1 MSGVAPQSD
10 GTPRRPLARP
20 RLDARAVRVADRT
33 GPADRLSAVETR
45 EVVRRKSRARGG
57 GAARAVGAPDSVAS
71 TDGVPRRGGASTGA
85 LAGPGHRLGDL
96 PGRPRRRR
104 HPRRVWYHL
113 KDHGADPTFQLEG
126 AQWVARI
133 PRPPVARMEYLLIVE
148 WPDGTESMVTDP
160 ANPRRVRSVFGDKS
174 VIEFP
179 GYARPWWLSVAD
191 AADAQA
197 RRADA
202 ERAAAERGGAGIG
215 RMRPRGPASAR
226 TGASRLV
233 AVPTPSTFAED
244 ADPTQ
249 MFGEGVA
256 SVRMRPR
263 YRGGDDRRRRAPAI
277 RSHPVAALV
286 ADQRTAQVVD
296 ADADVAVTGQLHVPA
311 DSTPSRAV
319 AAAGG
324 ARRARVR
331 GPRAAAA
338 LCDHPRAHR
347 TRSALPGAAPGSDRP
362 RPQLLRLTRRTPV
375 PWSPGCCPG

>member
-1 MSGVAPQSD
+1 MESPGAAVPPPGPS
-10 GTPRRPLARP
+10 
-20 RLDARAVRVADRT
+20 LDPVTDEVTFRVAHD
-33 GPADRLSAVETR
+33 D
-45 EVVRRKSRARGG
+45 GG
-57 GAARAVGAPDSVAS
+57 V
-71 TDGVPRRGGASTGA
+71 
-85 LAGPGHRLGDL
+85 
-96 PGRPRRRR
+96 
-104 HPRRVWYHL
+104 PRRVWYHL
-113 KDHGADPTFQLEG
+113 RDHGADPTFQLEG

-133 PRPPVARMEYLLIVE
+133 PRPPVARMEYLLVVE

-197 RRADA
+197 RRADE
-202 ERAAAERGGAGIG
+202 ERAAAERGAAGTG
-215 RMRPRGPASAR
+215 RMSPRGPASAR

-249 MFGEGVA
+249 VFGEGVA

-263 YRGGDDRRRRAPAI
+263 YRGGDDRRRRAPAM
-277 RSHPVAALV
+277 RSHPVGGA
-286 ADQRTAQVVD
+286 R
-296 ADADVAVTGQLHVPA
+296 GGPA
-311 DSTPSRAV
+311 DRTCRRRGRSRRRHRPAARPRRLDPDRAV

-331 GPRAAAA
+331 GPRPAAA
-338 LCDHPRAHR
+338 LRDDPGAHR
-347 TRSALPGAAPGSDRP
+347 TGSALPGAAPGPDRP
-362 RPQLLRLTRRTPV
+362 RPQLLRL
-375 PWSPGCCPG
+375 PGVRPCPGHPDAARG